1 MSFFDT
7 LSALL
12 VKDTLDSISQA
23 KREVE
28 RDKNRYEQEIRNE
41 RMRMLGFL
49 EKSLNQHDK
58 IHNALMDYCMSIDDA
73 PNSILS
79 HYEYFLKACIK

>member
-58 IHNALMDYCMSIDDA
+58 IHN
-73 PNSILS
+73 
-79 HYEYFLKACIK
+79 

>member
-49 EKSLNQHDK
+49 EKSRCG
-58 IHNALMDYCMSIDDA
+58 I
-73 PNSILS
+73 P
-79 HYEYFLKACIK
+79 